1 MSGYREI
8 ARQFV
13 RPMGVSA
20 PAARAASLATQA
32 ENVEAE
38 DPEWAARL
46 EAQAVQARGLVLDLV
61 AGAVH
66 QQFPGLS
73 EEAVD
78 YWSLRFTGQIM
89 RDAYKAERGVRT
101 AVSRG

>member
-73 EEAVD
+73 EER
-78 YWSLRFTGQIM
+78 WTTG
-89 RDAYKAERGVRT
+89 RSASPARSCATPTRPSVACVR
-101 AVSRG
+101 R